1 MTGPATLDIADLGAR
16 IPDGAHLAI
25 APDYSGCAM
34 AVIRTLLRRRIRG
47 LRLVAV
53 PTAGFQADMLIGAG
67 CVAEIEAAAV
77 SLGEYGP
84 AGRFNAALRAGRI
97 IMRDA
102 TCPAIHAGLQAAE
115 KGIPFMP
122 LRGIIGSD
130 LVAQRPDWKLMDNPY
145 APQSRDPILLVPA
158 ITPEIALFHAPA
170 ADRNGNVFIGVRR
183 ELMLMAHAARR
194 TLVSVERIVDTDFLA
209 DEARAGA
216 TIPALYVEAIAQA
229 PRGSDP
235 VGLFGAYGANE
246 AALGAYAQASRDDGA
261 FAAWLAGVDAD
272 VSQTVLA

>member
-1 MTGPATLDIADLGAR
+1 MTGPAITDIAELSAR
-16 IPDGAHLAI
+16 IDDGTLLAI

-34 AVIRTLLRRRIRG
+34 AVVRALLRRRVRD

-67 CVAEIEAAAV
+67 CVAAIEAAAV

-84 AGRFNAALRAGRI
+84 AGRFNAALRAGRLT
-97 IMRDA
+97 MRDA
-102 TCPAIHAGLQAAE
+102 TCPVIHAGLQAAE

-130 LVAQRPDWKLMDNPY
+130 LVAHRPDWKLIDNPFS
-145 APQSRDPILLVPA
+145 PDGNDPILLVPA

-170 ADRNGNVFIGVRR
+170 ADRDGNVFIGVRR

-194 TLVSVERIVDTDFLA
+194 TFVSVERIVDTNFLA

-216 TIPALYVEAIAQA
+216 TIPALYVDAIAQA
-229 PRGSDP
+229 PRGADP
-235 VGLFGAYGANE
+235 VGLFSTYGPDE
-246 AALGAYAQASRDDGA
+246 RALAAYAQASRDDGA
-261 FAAWLAGVDAD
+261 FADWLARVDAD
-272 VSQTVLA
+272 AGEEVLA

>member
-1 MTGPATLDIADLGAR
+1 MTGPAILDTADLGAR
-16 IPDGAHLAI
+16 IPDGALMAI

-34 AVIRTLLRRRIRG
+34 AVIRTLLRRRIRD

-53 PTAGFQADMLIGAG
+53 PTAGFQADMLVGAG

-84 AGRFNAALRAGRI
+84 AGRFNAALRAGAI
-97 IMRDA
+97 TMRDA
-102 TCPAIHAGLQAAE
+102 TCPVIHAGLQAAE

-130 LVAQRPDWKLMDNPY
+130 LVARRPDWKVIDNPY
-145 APQSRDPILLVPA
+145 AEDARDPILLVPA
-158 ITPEIALFHAPA
+158 ITPEVALFHAPA
-170 ADRNGNVFIGVRR
+170 ADRDGNVFIGVRR

-229 PRGSDP
+229 PRGAEP
-235 VGLFGAYGANE
+235 VGLFGAYGPDE
-246 AALGAYAQASRDDGA
+246 DALAAYAQASRDDAA
-261 FAAWLAGVDAD
+261 FAAWLDGIDAGT
-272 VSQTVLA
+272 SQAVPA

>member
-1 MTGPATLDIADLGAR
+1 MTGPAILDIADLGAR

-34 AVIRTLLRRRIRG
+34 AVIRTLLSRRIRD

-84 AGRFNAALRAGRI
+84 AGRFSAALRAGKFT
-97 IMRDA
+97 MRDA

-130 LVAQRPDWKLMDNPY
+130 LVAQRPDWKLIDNPY
-145 APQSRDPILLVPA
+145 GSQGRDPILLVPA

-170 ADRNGNVFIGVRR
+170 ADRDGNVFIGVRR

-194 TLVSVERIVDTDFLA
+194 TLVSVERIVDTNFLA

-229 PRGSDP
+229 ARGADP
-235 VGLFGAYGANE
+235 VGLFGTYGPDE
-246 AALGAYAQASRDDGA
+246 AALAAYAQASRDDAG
-261 FAAWLAGVDAD
+261 FAAWLEEIRAGSPQGVPA
-272 VSQTVLA
+272 

>member
-1 MTGPATLDIADLGAR
+1 MTGPVILDIADLAAR
-16 IPDGAHLAI
+16 IPDGARLAV

-34 AVIRTLLRRRIRG
+34 AVIRSLLRRSVRN

-84 AGRFNAALRAGRI
+84 AGRFVEALRAGRLAV
-97 IMRDA
+97 RDA

-130 LVAQRPDWKLMDNPY
+130 LVAQRPDWKVIDNPY
-145 APQSRDPILLVPA
+145 GSKGRDPILLVPA

-209 DEARAGA
+209 DDTRAGA
-216 TIPALYVEAIAQA
+216 TIPALYVEALAAA
-229 PRGSDP
+229 PRGADP
-235 VGLFGAYGANE
+235 VGLFGTYGPDE
-246 AALGAYAQASRDDGA
+246 TALTAYAQASRDDA
-261 FAAWLAGVDAD
+261 DFAAWLRAITDDSPQEVPA
-272 VSQTVLA
+272 